1 MNKKEL
7 YVFMFYILLIA
18 VCMIISLFIFGKF
31 NLNLWAAL
39 SFGSYVGFLLTFFL
53 WKLYGSKYVNS

>member
-31 NLNLWAAL
+31 NLNRLAGLAVGCFTGFIISLLLWE
-39 SFGSYVGFLLTFFL
+39 F
-53 WKLYGSKYVNS
+53 YGSKYVNS

>member
-18 VCMIISLFIFGKF
+18 VCKIIFLLIFGNFK
-31 NLNLWAAL
+31 LNPWAAMTI
-39 SFGSYVGFLLTFFL
+39 GSYVGFLISIIL
-53 WKLYGSKYVNS
+53 WKFYGSKYVNS